1 MKLTNCMEKT
11 EMETAKI
18 KYRKQEW
25 EVQSGMTVR
34 AAIEK
39 IGLDPYNVL
48 ALRDKKLINDQ
59 TILEPG
65 DEIRLVNVISGG

>member
-1 MKLTNCMEKT
+1 
-11 EMETAKI
+11 METAKI

>member
-1 MKLTNCMEKT
+1 
-11 EMETAKI
+11 METAKI

-39 IGLDPYNVL
+39 IGLDPCNVL

>member
-1 MKLTNCMEKT
+1 MPIAT
-11 EMETAKI
+11 I

-25 EVQSGMTVR
+25 TVESGMTVR

-39 IGLDPYNVL
+39 AGLDPYAVL

-59 TILEPG
+59 TILQPG

>member
-1 MKLTNCMEKT
+1 MP
-11 EMETAKI
+11 TATI
-18 KYRKQEW
+18 KYHKKEW
-25 EVQSGMTVR
+25 AVESGMTVR

-39 IGLDPYNVL
+39 AGLDPYAVL

-59 TILEPG
+59 TIIEPG

>member
-1 MKLTNCMEKT
+1 
-11 EMETAKI
+11 METVKI